1 MAIQKRGRYI
11 LRCFARP
18 SFSGSGDVRIH
29 ERYILSGFWR
39 SVLLG
44 LAAFTVIY
52 MTVDVSENIDK
63 FIDNNATT
71 WQLVSYYFFELPW
84 IILLITPVAV
94 LLSTIFTLG
103 RLSRD
108 NELTA
113 FVASGISLVRLAMP
127 LFISALVITAASIVF
142 NDTLVP
148 FTKRRAEDIK
158 LVDIEKKKQR
168 SSFRYKTDMYYQG
181 EDNRTYYAERYD
193 ISMSMMVNIIVQE
206 YDGAVLKRRID
217 AKKVFW
223 DGTKWVFVD
232 GAIRDFREEGE
243 DISTFRRM
251 EIDTLPERPSDFAKE
266 KIEPEEMKFGELREY
281 IDKVRRG
288 GGSVDKYLVDL
299 YFKFSFPFTN
309 LIFTIIGVA
318 LSSSK
323 LKPSMA
329 TGFGLTLLI
338 SFTYYGIMRI
348 GQALGHSGV
357 LEPLLA
363 AWIGNIIFLS
373 FGLVLLR
380 RSNR

>member
-1 MAIQKRGRYI
+1 M
-11 LRCFARP
+11 
-18 SFSGSGDVRIH
+18 RIH

-44 LAAFTVIY
+44 LVAFTVIY

-71 WQLVSYYFFELPW
+71 WQIVSYYFFELPW
-84 IILLITPVAV
+84 IILLITPVSV

-113 FVASGISLVRLAMP
+113 FIASGIPLVRVAMP
-127 LFISALVITAASIVF
+127 LFISALIVTVASIVL

-148 FTKRRAEDIK
+148 FAKRRAEEIR
-158 LVDIEKKKQR
+158 LVEIEKKKKR
-168 SSFRYKTDMYYQG
+168 SSFRYKPDMYYQG
-181 EDNRTYYAERYD
+181 ESNRTYYAERYD

-206 YDGAVLKRRID
+206 YEGATLKRRID
-217 AKKVFW
+217 AKKAFW
-223 DGTKWVFVD
+223 DGLKWIFVD
-232 GAIRDFREEGE
+232 GAIRDFRVEGE
-243 DISTFRRM
+243 DITSFRRM
-251 EIDTLPERPSDFAKE
+251 EMDDLPERPEDFAKE
-266 KIEPEEMKFGELREY
+266 EIEPEEMRFSELRNY

-288 GGSVDKYLVDL
+288 GGSVDKYIVDL

-309 LIFTIIGVA
+309 LVFAIIGAA

-329 TGFGLTLLI
+329 TGFGLTLLV
-338 SFTYYGIMRI
+338 SFTYYGVLRI

-357 LEPLLA
+357 MEPMLS
-363 AWIGNIIFLS
+363 AWLGNIIFLS
-373 FGLVLLR
+373 FGVVLLQ